1 LENLKNEISK
11 NTKIIF
17 LTFYMR
23 QFFSNLTKYIVEGLV
38 VAIVA
43 FYIPQ
48 RNTDLKTVSMIG
60 LIAALTFALLDY
72 FSPSIGASS
81 RLGAGFGIG
90 SNLVG
95 FGQPMFKG
103 QGATTTIPTT
113 SLPTVTEPFY
123 SSAQS
128 FPQYIAVD
136 TVQPV
141 AGQDALG
148 NQVIVQA
155 PTTFTTTTPNG
166 SPDAFFTNHYDT
178 SYTANPHTGYAQ
190 PTSSTSLQD
199 IAAEIQ

>member
-1 LENLKNEISK
+1 
-11 NTKIIF
+11 
-17 LTFYMR
+17 MR

-103 QGATTTIPTT
+103 QGATNIIPTT

-123 SSAQS
+123 SSAQN

-136 TVQPV
+136 QVQPTV
-141 AGQDALG
+141 ATDALG
-148 NQVIVQA
+148 NQVLVQA
-155 PTTFTTTTPNG
+155 PTTPNT
-166 SPDAFFTNHYDT
+166 SPDAFFTNQYDPRY
-178 SYTANPHTGYAQ
+178 SADPSTGYA
-190 PTSSTSLQD
+190 PGTPGEL
-199 IAAEIQ
+199 EIDLGAQIQ